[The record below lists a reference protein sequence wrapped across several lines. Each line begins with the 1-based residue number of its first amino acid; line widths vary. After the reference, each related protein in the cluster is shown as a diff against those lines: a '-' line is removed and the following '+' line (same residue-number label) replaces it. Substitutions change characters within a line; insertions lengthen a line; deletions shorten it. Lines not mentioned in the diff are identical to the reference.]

1 MERGGTERVVSI
13 LLDKLNDDF
22 EFHLV
27 LLDNSIVYPIPS
39 AMKIHHLSSILNTR
53 NNLINILSIPL
64 LSFLYARFCNKNNI
78 EVSLSF
84 LNRPN
89 FISTLAKVF
98 GLKANVIISERS
110 YPALQYEKGF
120 GAWIGRSLIKILYR
134 KADLITAN
142 SKRTALDLKQT
153 FGLVKTP
160 STVIY
165 NPINIASMQSEKE
178 KSITLSKFEGLT
190 FVHVGNFNPVKNHKL
205 LIEAFSKL
213 NFEDCRLVLVGEGRL
228 EPKIKALVQKLDL
241 QEKVIFAGRLN
252 NPAAA
257 MAKADCLILTSDIEG
272 FPNVLLEA
280 LACGLPIIATD
291 CLSGPREILSPQ
303 SDFIYQLKDDL
314 ELAEHGI
321 LTPVNSVNLLAK
333 AMKIMYADKEMRV
346 KYASKAT
353 ERAEEFDTTKIT
365 KQFASILSNTQ

>member
-27 LLDNSIVYPIPS
+27 LLDNSIAYPIPPEI
-39 AMKIHHLSSILNTR
+39 KIRYLSQILSTR
-53 NNLINILSIPL
+53 NNLVNILSIPFL
-64 LSFLYARFCNKNNI
+64 ALLYAKFCNKNNI
-78 EVSLSF
+78 ETSLSF

-120 GAWIGRSLIKILYR
+120 GAWIGRSLIKVLYK

-160 STVIY
+160 SVVIY
-165 NPINIASMQSEKE
+165 NPIDVISMQSEKE
-178 KSITLSKFEGLT
+178 NPVTLPKLKGFS

-205 LIEAFSKL
+205 LIEAFSNL
-213 NFEDCRLVLVGEGRL
+213 NFEDCRLILVGEGRL
-228 EPKIKALVQKLDL
+228 EQEIKALANKLKI

-252 NPAAA
+252 NPAAT

-291 CLSGPREILSPQ
+291 CLSGPREILAPQ
-303 SDFIYQLKDDL
+303 SDFTYQLKDDL

-321 LTPVNSVNLLAK
+321 LTPVNNINLLVK

-353 ERAEEFDTTKIT
+353 ERAEEFDTTKII